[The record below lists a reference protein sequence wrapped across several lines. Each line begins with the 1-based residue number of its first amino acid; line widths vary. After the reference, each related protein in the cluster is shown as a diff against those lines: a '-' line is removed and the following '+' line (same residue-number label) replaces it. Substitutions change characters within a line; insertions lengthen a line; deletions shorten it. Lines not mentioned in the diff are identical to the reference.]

1 MIQSNIFI
9 ISLLSAF
16 VVVALTASV
25 ILAWSLYNQRKKFHV
40 LSLQI
45 AQVLEQSRGVES
57 ISSLDVGPWIETC
70 VRDSHQIWGRAFLS
84 AAYAN
89 LAKFLPSISVLFAV
103 DTDNKEEQLPKFV
116 AGNIEPVLELILCE
130 LLSHDKKAMR
140 KAPVEL
146 NRFGISDHK
155 TQIFEVISGVTLTVW
170 IGSKR
175 NLSNDTW
182 DQIVRY
188 IAEIQR
194 LFAILI
200 LKRRAKDT
208 TYRKDSQLMLQQ
220 VSHDIRSPLHNM
232 KSALILAEESKD
244 QDISDYLHVALKN
257 LDSIS
262 ELTETILDYSSVSS
276 GVVESVPEVIELD
289 SLVQDLVQ
297 RYSIAASLKNIEL
310 TYDSIFPFAVSFD
323 KRHLDRVLSNL
334 ISNAI
339 KYSSKGKINISA
351 TLIDADSVSIQISDQ
366 GIGLTSEQLERLFT
380 PFTRFQRHLAPGA
393 GLGLSFAKQLVE
405 LNGGSLKVTSDFG
418 QGSVFSVTA
427 RKAAKI
433 TKQEQS
439 QLAPKSLKGIRVLI
453 IEDNQ
458 DLRNS
463 LERSLKH
470 EQLEVF
476 SSQNFIEAQSIL
488 QYQNVD
494 CIISDLETG
503 QGSLEEFL
511 ADGYFQKTS
520 TPVLLLSG
528 SQLTVVPQGIHSM
541 VRKPVEFAAITA
553 WIESVIEPED
563 SQKTSKFKELAA

>member
-1 MIQSNIFI
+1 MNQLNIYTFLFLI
-9 ISLLSAF
+9 GFGVIALITS
-16 VVVALTASV
+16 VV
-25 ILAWSLYNQRKKFHV
+25 LAWSLYNQRKKFHV

-45 AQVLEQSRGVES
+45 AQVLEQSRGVDS
-57 ISSLDVGPWIETC
+57 IASLDIGPWIETC

-89 LAKFLPSISVLFAV
+89 LSKFLPSISMLFSV
-103 DTDNKEEQLPKFV
+103 DTESKEEQLPKFV
-116 AGNIEPVLELILCE
+116 AGNLEPVLELILCE

-146 NRFGISDHK
+146 NRFGINDHR

-175 NLSNDTW
+175 QLSNDTW

-188 IAEIQR
+188 VSEIQR

-232 KSALILAEESKD
+232 KSALILAEESQD

-276 GVVESVPEVIELD
+276 GVVDSSPEAIELD
-289 SLVQDLVQ
+289 LFLQDIVQ
-297 RYSIAASLKNIEL
+297 RYSIAASLKNLQL
-310 TYDSIFPFAVSFD
+310 TCDLKFPFIVSFD
-323 KRHLDRVLSNL
+323 KRHLDRVISNL

-339 KYSSKGKINISA
+339 KYSSKGIINISA
-351 TLIDADSVSIQISDQ
+351 SLVDADNISIAISDQ

-405 LNGGSLKVTSDFG
+405 LNGGLLKVTSEFG
-418 QGSVFSVTA
+418 SGSVFSVTA
-427 RKAAKI
+427 KRAAKAS
-433 TKQEQS
+433 KEQPS
-439 QLAPKSLKGIRVLI
+439 QVLPKSFKGIKVLV
-453 IEDNQ
+453 IEDNF
-458 DLRNS
+458 DLRTS
-463 LERSLKH
+463 MERSLKS
-470 EQLEVF
+470 EEFEVF
-476 SSQNFIEAQSIL
+476 TSQNFIEAQSIL
-488 QYQNVD
+488 QYQKVD

-503 QGSLEEFL
+503 QGTLEEFL
-511 ADGYFQKTS
+511 GDTYFQINPTS
-520 TPVLLLSG
+520 VLLLSG
-528 SQLTVVPQGIHSM
+528 SHLTVVPQGIHSM
-541 VRKPVEFAAITA
+541 VRKPVEFSSILS
-553 WIESVIEPED
+553 WIENVVD
-563 SQKTSKFKELAA
+563 SENQNKASKIKGLAA